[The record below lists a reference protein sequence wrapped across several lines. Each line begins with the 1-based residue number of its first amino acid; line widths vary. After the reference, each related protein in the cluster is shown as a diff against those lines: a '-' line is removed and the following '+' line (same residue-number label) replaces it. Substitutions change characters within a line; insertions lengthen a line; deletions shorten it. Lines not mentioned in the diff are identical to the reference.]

1 MDLEL
6 RPEERVEGE
15 EEPEQPEEELQLEQL
30 EEVGRVDPEGR
41 CRCSRAAVA
50 TDTAR

>member
-6 RPEERVEGE
+6 RPVERVEGE
-15 EEPEQPEEELQLEQL
+15 EEPEEEPQLQLEV
-30 EEVGRVDPEGR
+30 EVGRVDPGGR